1 MSANTTIVNIRNF
14 DASKVTFVVNPPKPQ
29 RPTMVSMKYDG
40 QNFQLRL
47 PSRMTCRFKEVMD
60 DKKTKVLDYI
70 LTTNL
75 TDCDPMAEQ
84 RAPGNTDIEKL
95 YNALVFDL
103 KERIWEE
110 GTKNCEEWF
119 REEEMNEIILKKMYK
134 PMFKQ
139 SVTKN
144 EKGLYKPDGRFP
156 PSMRVKIGVWD
167 GKVTTSII
175 NPSGITVPVIPE
187 NLGNVFQPYCEVNM
201 VVTPSIYVSGG
212 NFGVTFRLNY
222 AQVFPSN
229 RITAAS
235 VFMNEEEQAPSQFS
249 QQQAEPE
256 AEVEQEEEQFVET
269 RVEPPKETTSAPAR
283 KKRTPAH

>member
-14 DASKVTFVVNPPKPQ
+14 DVNKVTFVVNPPKAQ

-47 PSRMTCRFKEVMD
+47 PSKMTCRFKEIAD
-60 DKKTKVLDYI
+60 QQSGKVLDYI
-70 LTTNL
+70 LTSNL
-75 TDCDPMAEQ
+75 KDCDPMAEQ
-84 RAPGNTDIEKL
+84 RAAGNTDIEKL
-95 YNALVFDL
+95 YNTLVFDL
-103 KERIWEE
+103 KERIWDEA
-110 GTKNCEEWF
+110 TKNCEEWF
-119 REEEMNEIILKKMYK
+119 REEEMNEILLKKMYK

-144 EKGLYKPDGRFP
+144 EKGIYKPDGRFP
-156 PSMRVKIGVWD
+156 PSMRVKIGTWD

-175 NPSGITVPVIPE
+175 NGSGINVNVLPE
-187 NLGNVFQPYCEVNM
+187 GLVNVFQPNSEVNM

-212 NFGVTFRLNY
+212 SFGVTFRLNY

-235 VFMNEEEQAPSQFS
+235 IFMNEEEQTPTETPKQSQT
-249 QQQAEPE
+249 EPE
-256 AEVEQEEEQFVET
+256 PEQDEEQFVET
-269 RVEPPKETTSAPAR
+269 RVEAPKETTAAPAR